1 MILDF
6 RVATLADA
14 DSVADVYLCSRK
26 ELVACAPLAHSDQAV
41 REWIRGHLIPAG
53 RTTVAV
59 VDDLV
64 VGLLAVFE
72 TVPPVDL
79 GRPAR
84 PASGVGRGAASA
96 RNPGPR
102 PERAPA
108 ACSALHFSMQSAG
121 PVFL

>member
-6 RVATLADA
+6 RAATLADA

-41 REWIRGHLIPAG
+41 REWIRQHLIPAG

-64 VGLLAVFE
+64 VGLLAVSNGADCSW
-72 TVPPVDL
+72 VDQAL
-79 GRPAR
+79 L
-84 PASGVGRGAASA
+84 ASGVGRA
-96 RNPGPR
+96 RHRHGTPGPR